1 MMLEHFERSFLRHKN
16 ACAVFSEEESFTYLD
31 LYEKIHFFRKKLQ
44 YLGVKKQEIIA
55 IDEEPSIDTVAFFF
69 ACMWESLILFP
80 LNRYLP
86 PFFIKKTLKSL
97 NIRWYI
103 QKNSKNSLKNFA
115 KTFSSNRLK
124 DPKNLDLSIPFTLLF
139 TSGSSSTPKLALHSG
154 KNHLYSAFALQKTL
168 PLQKGDSWLFSMPM
182 YHVSGIAILFRC
194 FLHGASIFY
203 PQKTKSPFKRVT
215 HASFVETQF
224 KRACIEELS
233 SLQCLLIGGGPI
245 TKATYELCQKHRL
258 NAYFTYGLTEMSSHV
273 SMTKEPIFSSKGVSF
288 GFPHEHA
295 EIKTKKGV
303 LYVRGKT
310 RFLGYSPFLLTN
322 DEWFCTKDLATIDEN
337 GLLFI
342 QGRKDRQFISGGE
355 NIQPEE
361 IEKALIQIDGIIS
374 AKVLPKPC
382 QTYGIRPIAVVKR
395 TKNLSE
401 KSIKKSLLNVLP
413 NYKIPDKILFEE
425 KQNSPLQGKF
435 F

>member
-1 MMLEHFERSFLRHKN
+1 MI
-16 ACAVFSEEESFTYLD
+16 T
-31 LYEKIHFFRKKLQ
+31 
-44 YLGVKKQEIIA
+44 
-55 IDEEPSIDTVAFFF
+55 T
-69 ACMWESLILFP
+69 
-80 LNRYLP
+80 
-86 PFFIKKTLKSL
+86 
-97 NIRWYI
+97 
-103 QKNSKNSLKNFA
+103 KNF
-115 KTFSSNRLK
+115 
-124 DPKNLDLSIPFTLLF
+124 DLSIPFTLLF

-154 KNHLYSAFALQKTL
+154 NNHLYSAFALQKTL

-194 FLHGASIFY
+194 FLHGASIFL
-203 PQKTKSPFKRVT
+203 PKKTKNPFKRIT
-215 HASFVETQF
+215 HASFVDTQF
-224 KRACIEELS
+224 KRANVEELS

-245 TKATYELCQKHRL
+245 AKATYKLCQKHRL

-273 SMTKEPIFSSKGVSF
+273 SITKQPVFSSKGVSF
-288 GFPHEHA
+288 GFSHEHA
-295 EIKTKKGV
+295 EIQTKKGV

-310 RFLGYSPFLLTN
+310 RFLGYSPFLLN
-322 DEWFCTKDLATIDEN
+322 NEEWFCTKDLATIDKN

-342 QGRKDRQFISGGE
+342 QGRKDRQFNSGGE

-361 IEKALIQIDGIIS
+361 IEKALIEIDGIIS

-401 KSIKKSLLNVLP
+401 KSIKKSLTNILP